1 MIGSNDETL
10 INKKCVP
17 CHGGISALTP
27 DEAQKKLGLAGRTA
41 GSSSK
46 TARPSSASSSSR
58 TSTAP

>member
-27 DEAQKKLGLAGRTA
+27 EQAQKKLALLRRTA

-46 TARPSSASSSSR
+46 TPRPSSANSSSR